1 MNIEALV
8 VLTVLTILF
17 VILKTFY
24 DNGKKALLIF
34 PDIKS
39 VAVKYRDKTA
49 TGYSTQSWKTKV
61 GGASRA
67 IDIVI
72 TDHEL
77 WLKSFLLFAGITKQ
91 HDLLHKIELSKI
103 TRVREEGDL
112 ITLDFRNNKGEKK
125 QVVIR
130 TRDKREFLK
139 SIGKE
144 NG

>member
-8 VLTVLTILF
+8 VLTVLTILL
-17 VILKTFY
+17 VMLKTFY
-24 DNGKKALLIF
+24 DNGKKALSIF
-34 PDIKS
+34 PHMTS
-39 VAVKYRDKTA
+39 VTVKYRDKTA
-49 TGYSTQSWKTKV
+49 TGYSTQSWRTKV

-67 IDIVI
+67 IDIVV

-91 HDLLHKIELSKI
+91 HDLLHKIPLTKI
-103 TRVREEGDL
+103 TRTKEDGDR
-112 ITLDFRNNKGEKK
+112 ITLDFRNEKGEKK

-139 SIGKE
+139 SLGKE
-144 NG
+144 ND